1 MPEIIEQTGSSYI
14 SNSETG
20 SVLRANQGTWTF
32 ASGRSIQAQTV
43 RIYSDNVGTSVESP
57 EFQVGVPQNTV
68 QINQDLGE
76 EPEVI
81 FNFIKEGLNL
91 IQKRKLNKIIKQL
104 SDAADVARQNG
115 QISLEKKFTN
125 NCICYMREAEMH
137 LHGIK
142 FFIEKKDL
150 DDKRNKVRVKGK
162 GKISDT
168 KLSEYTR
175 VIPKKVIK
183 RLEKV
188 KHLFDT
194 FVVLHYFNEN
204 QKDVKDMSSEE
215 KARMKDPIL
224 FGVIKENDRM
234 YFIADW
240 EDEYCDLTFDELTK
254 VIVRESVFDGS
265 YQPTL

>member
-1 MPEIIEQTGSSYI
+1 MPEIQEQIGSSYI
-14 SNSETG
+14 SATEARYRTNIGTFQSTFVAG
-20 SVLRANQGTWTF
+20 NANTQN
-32 ASGRSIQAQTV
+32 V
-43 RIYSDNVGTSVESP
+43 RIYSGNGSTVELQGIDVIQNPPNSVE
-57 EFQVGVPQNTV
+57 
-68 QINQDLGE
+68 INQDLGE
-76 EPEVI
+76 EPEVV
-81 FNFIKEGLNL
+81 FNFIKDNLNL
-91 IQKRKLNKIIKQL
+91 IQKRKLKKIIQQL

-115 QISLEKKFTN
+115 QISLEKKFVN
-125 NCICYMREAEMH
+125 NCICYMREADMH

-150 DDKRNKVRVKGK
+150 DANRNKVRIKGK

-168 KLSEYTR
+168 ILSDYTR

-204 QKDVKDMSSEE
+204 QKDVKDMSPEE
-215 KARMKDPIL
+215 KGRMKDPIL
-224 FGVIKENDRM
+224 FGIIKENNRM

-265 YQPTL
+265 FQPTL